1 MWVRFC
7 VASALVLHIQSL
19 GHISEEQIRSP
30 CDQVIEGLRC
40 RATQSCVI
48 PAWVI
53 HSRNLLSSSKKQDS
67 SSGVMARLQHAEW
80 EELLF
85 LTSDVTA
92 GTPCLRITPFQN
104 GCWFGTH
111 LKPAFTGTFIQF
123 WLLVEET
130 FLALNYWGFFCQRF
144 HSWISS
150 VHHPNHSCNPQLS

>member
-1 MWVRFC
+1 MSEVLC
-7 VASALVLHIQSL
+7 GVSSCSAHPVSRTHFW
-19 GHISEEQIRSP
+19 RA
-30 CDQVIEGLRC
+30 DQVIEGLRC

-67 SSGVMARLQHAEW
+67 SSGVMARLHMLNERVIIPH
-80 EELLF
+80 F
-85 LTSDVTA
+85 RSHSR
-92 GTPCLRITPFQN
+92 TPCLRITHFRRERLLV
-104 GCWFGTH
+104 WTH

-150 VHHPNHSCNPQLS
+150 VHHPNHSCNPQLLLKY